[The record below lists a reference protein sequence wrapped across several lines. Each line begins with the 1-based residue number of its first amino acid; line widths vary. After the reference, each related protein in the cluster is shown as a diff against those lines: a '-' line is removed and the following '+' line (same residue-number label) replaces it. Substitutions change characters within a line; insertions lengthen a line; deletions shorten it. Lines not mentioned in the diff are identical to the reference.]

1 MPHGITTE
9 GASHTYTDVDHDLL
23 TITPIDDNN
32 GHPAVALNMQAGGDL
47 VHIDAD
53 HVEDVVAALRRA
65 ALEARSQYGQS
76 PAGDRPPTVQ
86 ERLTEMLAEGGHG
99 DNAELYA
106 AELLGD
112 HRAELSAAVQS
123 A

>member
-9 GASHTYTDVDHDLL
+9 GASATYTDVDDDQLS
-23 TITPIDDNN
+23 ITPVDDNN
-32 GHPAVALNMQAGGDL
+32 GRAAIALHMRAGGDL
-47 VHIDAD
+47 VHVDVD
-53 HVEDVVAALRRA
+53 HVEDLVIALRRA
-65 ALEARSQYGQS
+65 ALDSRSQYGQQL
-76 PAGDRPPTVQ
+76 PGGRPPTVQ

-112 HRAELSAAVQS
+112 HCAELRTDQS